1 MLIDILFINPGDR
14 KKIFQGLGTELTAIE
29 PPFQIASYA
38 AYLRNEGF
46 TVSIIDANAENI
58 SPVETAQKV
67 KSINPLIVAVIVY
80 GNQPSASTQNMDI
93 SYKIV
98 SEIKE
103 QSDSSV
109 IISGLHASA
118 LPEQTLLESD
128 ADFVIEGEEQI
139 PLYSLI
145 ESFKK
150 GDGISDVPGIW
161 YKNHLG
167 KVYHNDKP
175 PLISDLDKYL
185 PIAAWDLLPMDLYRA
200 HNWHCFNDI
209 ESRSP
214 YGAIYTSLGCPY
226 KCNFCC
232 INAQFGVNKIRYRSP
247 ELIVDELELL
257 NKKYNI
263 KNIKIIDEMFVLNKK
278 HYMTIVDLI
287 IKKKLDLNIW
297 AYARID
303 TIKEDVLKKMKNAG
317 FNWLGIGIE
326 SGSSEVR
333 DGAVKQ
339 LKNNDVKN
347 IVSLIEKFD
356 IEVGAN
362 YIFGL
367 QDETQ
372 ESMQST
378 LDLAKVLNTAW
389 ANFYCAMAY
398 PGSPLYSQSVN
409 NKVRLPEKW
418 GDYSQHSY
426 GTLPLPSNLVSAKE
440 ILKFR
445 DNAFHEYF
453 ESERYLNMMFSK
465 FGSDAVEHIKEMT
478 KTKLNRKLLEGGVN

>member
-1 MLIDILFINPGDR
+1 MDILFVNPGDR
-14 KKIFQGLGTELTAIE
+14 KKIFQGLGSELTAIE

-38 AYLRNEGF
+38 SFLRNKGYK
-46 TVSIIDANAENI
+46 VAIVDANAENI
-58 SPVETAQKV
+58 TPNETAKRV
-67 KSINPLIVAVIVY
+67 ERVAPLLVAVIVY

-93 SYKIV
+93 SYNII
-98 SEIKE
+98 SEIKKH
-103 QSDSSV
+103 SSAKVV
-109 IISGLHASA
+109 IGGLHASA
-118 LPEQTLLESD
+118 LPEQTLLESE

-139 PLYSLI
+139 PLQNILEYLKKNI
-145 ESFKK
+145 E
-150 GDGISDVPGIW
+150 ITDVPGIW
-161 YKNHLG
+161 YKDNN
-167 KVYHNDKP
+167 VYHNKKP
-175 PLISDLDKYL
+175 QLLNDLDEYL
-185 PIAAWDLLPMDLYRA
+185 PIAAWDLLPMELYRA
-200 HNWHCFNDI
+200 HNWHCFEDI
-209 ESRSP
+209 NTRSP

-232 INAQFGVNKIRYRSP
+232 INAPFGINKIRYRSP
-247 ELIVDELELL
+247 ELIVNELQLL
-257 NKKYNI
+257 NEKYSV
-263 KNIKIIDEMFVLNKK
+263 KNVKFIDEMFVLNKK
-278 HYMTIVDLI
+278 HYMTIVELI
-287 IKKKLDLNIW
+287 IERKLDLNIW

-303 TIKEDVLKKMKNAG
+303 TIKEDVLSKMKKAG

-326 SGSSEVR
+326 SGSNEVR

-339 LKNNDVKN
+339 LKNNDIKK
-347 IVSLIEKFD
+347 IVSLVERYN

-367 QDETQ
+367 QDDTI
-372 ESMQST
+372 ESMQET
-378 LDLAKVLNTAW
+378 LELAKDLNTSW

-409 NKVRLPEKW
+409 KKVRLPNKW

-426 GTLPLPSNLVSAKE
+426 GALPLPSNLVSAKE

-478 KTKLNRKLLEGGVN
+478 KTKLNRKLLEEVLN